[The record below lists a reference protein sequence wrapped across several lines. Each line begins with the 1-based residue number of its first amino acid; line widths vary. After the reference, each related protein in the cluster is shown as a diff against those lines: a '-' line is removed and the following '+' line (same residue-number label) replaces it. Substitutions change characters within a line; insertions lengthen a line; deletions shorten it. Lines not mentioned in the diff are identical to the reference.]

1 MAKKNNVKLVFKRT
15 APVAK
20 AAIMAAVVLS
30 LIALIALYGAIARV
44 REQYDAL
51 RNEAIELESGNTKLE
66 DRIGALGTLESALR
80 IAMEELG
87 LAFPD
92 SVIFTLGN

>member
-92 SVIFTLGN
+92 SVIFTPGN